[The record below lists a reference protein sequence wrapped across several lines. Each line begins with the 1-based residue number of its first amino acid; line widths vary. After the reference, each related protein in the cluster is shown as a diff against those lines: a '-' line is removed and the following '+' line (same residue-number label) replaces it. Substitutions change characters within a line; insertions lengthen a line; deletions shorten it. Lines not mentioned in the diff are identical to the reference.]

1 MMAKTAE
8 QTEETTGMELVE
20 EAVPA
25 GTQRGTSSKY
35 RQILNDFNASG
46 FESARVQSDANV
58 STLYQQLTKAIKAN
72 AEAYSGIKASKREGV
87 VFLIHV

>member
-1 MMAKTAE
+1 MSKTAE

-35 RQILNDFNASG
+35 RQILSDFKATG
-46 FESARVQSDANV
+46 FPSARIKSDANV
-58 STLYQQLTKAIKAN
+58 STLYQQLSKAIKADP
-72 AEAYSGIKASKREGV
+72 ESFEGLKASKREGV
-87 VFLIHV
+87 VYLILV